1 MVLVVPTIN
10 KSKVDLS
17 KGQQDGPNIGVFI
30 VCLILL
36 KLEKQEMKT
45 LYKLVLSSSLHMK

>member
-1 MVLVVPTIN
+1 MRSPREVWERWVVLVVPITN

-17 KGQQDGPNIGVFI
+17 KGQQEGPNIGVFI

-36 KLEKQEMKT
+36 KMEK
-45 LYKLVLSSSLHMK
+45 

>member
-1 MVLVVPTIN
+1 MVVLVVPTTN

-17 KGQQDGPNIGVFI
+17 KGQQEGPNIGVFI

-36 KLEKQEMKT
+36 KLEKRKMKT
-45 LYKLVLSSSLHMK
+45 MYKLVKVVHFT